1 VKTPEKFK
9 RVAEKALKAGKPII
23 VGKIGQTEP
32 GSRAVA
38 SHTAALAGAA
48 AAYRAIFVHYGLT
61 EGRDF
66 DEMLDLAAG
75 FLACGNRLPAGNRVG
90 ICTASGGAGVWMA
103 DACAAAGLNVPVL
116 DDATRA
122 ALDVHLPSY
131 ATSQNPVDSTAQG
144 VQKLGYAQFAR
155 LVAGSPSIDSVIVVI
170 TARRSAFLEADL
182 PKLKDLALKSN
193 KPVLMW
199 TYTLPSEC
207 TIEILN
213 ETGYPLFTGAHGCA
227 RTLRALA
234 DYRAMRERSSR
245 PIDTTAPQT
254 SSRAKVAAAIA
265 QSPSVLCEYRARSL
279 LAAYGIGAENAG
291 RLVHSI
297 DEAVAAAH
305 AIGRPVALKVQSTDI
320 PHKTEAGAVALNLTG
335 ADRVRVAYE
344 NVLAAAKRYAPT
356 AQIDGVLVQPI
367 APPGR
372 EVMLGINRDPTWGL
386 LLMVGLGGV
395 LVEALGDVALA
406 PVPLNIVAARA
417 LLDRLKGVQIF
428 GPFRGLP
435 PADTKALADL
445 MVRLAQFAA
454 DQAADIDAIDLNP
467 VIVHAQGVSVVDAL
481 ILRRDNRRTD
491 PGAAE

>member
-1 VKTPEKFK
+1 MP
-9 RVAEKALKAGKPII
+9 AE
-23 VGKIGQTEP
+23 
-32 GSRAVA
+32 
-38 SHTAALAGAA
+38 
-48 AAYRAIFVHYGLT
+48 
-61 EGRDF
+61 
-66 DEMLDLAAG
+66 
-75 FLACGNRLPAGNRVG
+75 
-90 ICTASGGAGVWMA
+90 
-103 DACAAAGLNVPVL
+103 
-116 DDATRA
+116 
-122 ALDVHLPSY
+122 
-131 ATSQNPVDSTAQG
+131 
-144 VQKLGYAQFAR
+144 
-155 LVAGSPSIDSVIVVI
+155 
-170 TARRSAFLEADL
+170 
-182 PKLKDLALKSN
+182 
-193 KPVLMW
+193 
-199 TYTLPSEC
+199 
-207 TIEILN
+207 
-213 ETGYPLFTGAHGCA
+213 
-227 RTLRALA
+227 
-234 DYRAMRERSSR
+234 
-245 PIDTTAPQT
+245 
-254 SSRAKVAAAIA
+254 
-265 QSPSVLCEYRARSL
+265 
-279 LAAYGIGAENAG
+279 
-291 RLVHSI
+291 LVHSI

-445 MVRLAQFAA
+445 MVRLAQFAV
-454 DQAADIDAIDLNP
+454 DHAADIDAIDLNP